1 MSIWGSIKHAVHTVA
16 KGAKR
21 AGKVAGAVLGGAVGT
36 AKDGVEQKLPGE
48 STEPDERRIEAT

>member
-48 STEPDERRIEAT
+48 SPEPDEVRK